1 MLLGALGYQL
11 GKLAAQPLAVRVDLP
26 TVDRPR
32 PSEGRSG
39 ITVSAGARD
48 ARPVLSGDLGYSRAQ
63 AWVSALLALAMTRS
77 GLSFSPGQT
86 SKLTTGIVVGVL
98 RLKYPP

>member
-1 MLLGALGYQL
+1 MVQVRT
-11 GKLAAQPLAVRVDLP
+11 AQSPSFRVDLP
-26 TVDRPR
+26 TTDRPR
-32 PSEGRSG
+32 PSEGRSD
-39 ITVSAGARD
+39 VARSAGARD
-48 ARPVLSGDLGYSRAQ
+48 ARPVLAGDLSYSRAQ

-77 GLSFSPGQT
+77 GLSFSAGQT